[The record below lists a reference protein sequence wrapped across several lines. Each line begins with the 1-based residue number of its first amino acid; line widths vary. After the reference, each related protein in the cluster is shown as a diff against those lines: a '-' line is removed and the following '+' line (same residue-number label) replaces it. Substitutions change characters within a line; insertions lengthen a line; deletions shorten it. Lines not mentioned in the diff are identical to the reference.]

1 MATAPRWDDLV
12 EGEELPPLV
21 KPELTTQQL
30 VMFAGA
36 SYDFYQIHYDK
47 DFAQANGLPT
57 VIAHGL
63 LKMAF
68 LGQFVTDWMGPNG
81 MIRKLGCQYRGM
93 DYPGDVITVRGS
105 IVRKYEE
112 NGERLVDLEIWT
124 ENQRGEKTTPG
135 QATVALAD

>member
-1 MATAPRWDDLV
+1 MTTAPHWDDLV

-47 DFAQANGLPT
+47 DFAQANGLPS

-68 LGQFVTDWMGPNG
+68 LGQLVTDWIGPNG
-81 MIRKLGCQYRGM
+81 MVRKLGCQYRGM
-93 DYPGDVITVRGS
+93 DFPGDVITVRGT
-105 IVRKYEE
+105 IVRKYQE

-135 QATVALAD
+135 KATVALAD

>member
-105 IVRKYEE
+105 IVRKYQE

-124 ENQRGEKTTPG
+124 ENQRGERTTPG
-135 QATVALAD
+135 KATVALAD

>member
-105 IVRKYEE
+105 IVRKYVE

-124 ENQRGEKTTPG
+124 ENQRGERTTPG
-135 QATVALAD
+135 KATVALAD